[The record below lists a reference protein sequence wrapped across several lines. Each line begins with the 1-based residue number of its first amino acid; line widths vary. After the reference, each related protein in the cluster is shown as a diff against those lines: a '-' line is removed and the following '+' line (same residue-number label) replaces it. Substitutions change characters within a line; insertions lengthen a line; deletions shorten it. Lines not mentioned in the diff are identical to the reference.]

1 MNYIDFFLENSLKVH
16 YSSYQ
21 WDYTA
26 KDISQLIQDVNFI
39 HEGMRYTCYQCDY
52 KAKYKTHLI
61 QHLKLDHDGIHYL

>member
-1 MNYIDFFLENSLKVH
+1 MNYIEFFLKKSLKVH
-16 YSSYQ
+16 YLSYQ
-21 WDYTA
+21 CDYTA
-26 KDISQLIQDVNFI
+26 KDISQLIQDENFI